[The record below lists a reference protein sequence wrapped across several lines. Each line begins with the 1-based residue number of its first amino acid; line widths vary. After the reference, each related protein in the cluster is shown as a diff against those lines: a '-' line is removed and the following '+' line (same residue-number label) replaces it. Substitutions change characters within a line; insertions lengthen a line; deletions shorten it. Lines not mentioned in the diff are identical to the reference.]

1 MAEDKIAQNLEAGVL
16 EKTSLASQPEKEKT
30 PENMAERQFEVV
42 STKEMEAKSLERAGE
57 TVVPVAIPVKSA
69 QQIREEQIDQILA
82 DGLEGAFLSLPP
94 DKQATFKAEGE
105 ITAKKINSLLSQTK
119 VKLRQIVSLIRRWL
133 SLIPGVNK
141 FFLEQEAKIKADKII
156 KLKK

>member
-16 EKTSLASQPEKEKT
+16 EKPSLASQPEKEKT
-30 PENMAERQFEVV
+30 PENMAERQFEAV
-42 STKEMEAKSLERAGE
+42 SIKETEAKSLERAGE
-57 TVVPVAIPVKSA
+57 TVAPVAAPVKSA
-69 QQIREEQIDQILA
+69 QQVREEQIDQILA